1 MIQQSPFQ
9 IFIQRKEKINL
20 KIYVHSHVCHSI
32 IHNIQDTE
40 TTQVSI
46 NQ

>member
-1 MIQQSPFQ
+1 MSQQSPFQ
-9 IFIQRKEKINL
+9 VFIQGKEKINL
-20 KIYVHSHVCHSI
+20 KRYVHAHVCHSI

-46 NQ
+46 NR